1 MKFITSVLVLIPFL
15 GGTAQVAE
23 AYDDYNAF
31 YASRPGAI
39 FDQPVEADHDT
50 LYSDRKG
57 IHATLTGPINGKI
70 AHISVYANHVTI
82 NGKSFSYSR
91 AITFPGEHASPID
104 PGSAAVF
111 VTSRTRAR
119 PSVLCVEGDS
129 NGSGEAD
136 RHKQIYLLID
146 PLAHQGKPSFLHLPS
161 LFSSCRAIRKTK
173 NTRLAF
179 PKNTYLFDSAEKSR
193 VGLLISYYTFTNQRF
208 VPTPD
213 AIRLRFAQP
222 EIPFEFSLE
231 ADKESLDTDIG
242 AENRTSVGASL
253 TIQTTRG
260 YVST

>member
-1 MKFITSVLVLIPFL
+1 MKFITFVPVLIPVL
-15 GGTAQVAE
+15 AGTAQAAE
-23 AYDDYNAF
+23 VYDDYDAF

-39 FDQPVEADHDT
+39 FYQPIETDHHT

-57 IHATLTGPINGKI
+57 IHATITGSINGKT
-70 AHISVYANHVTI
+70 ARISVFSNHMTI

-91 AITFPGEHASPID
+91 AITFPDEHASPID
-104 PGSAAVF
+104 PGSVVVF

-119 PSVLCVEGDS
+119 PSVLCLEGDS

-161 LFSSCRAIRKTK
+161 LLSSCRAIRKTK

-179 PKNTYLFDSAEKSR
+179 PKNSYLFNSAEVSR

-208 VPTPD
+208 VPTSD

-222 EIPFEFSLE
+222 EIPFEFSL
-231 ADKESLDTDIG
+231 K
-242 AENRTSVGASL
+242 AEK
-253 TIQTTRG
+253 
-260 YVST
+260 